1 MEGKRGKGFLITGLL
16 LVAAGVSFLFIPSGA
31 GHAAR
36 WFARLLPLVLI
47 SAGVVRVM
55 SYAIERKPRSPI
67 GGMLL
72 IFIGVLWLANRIH
85 PELNG
90 LHIYG
95 RYWLLLLAVFAAV
108 ELVRYYSHPE
118 KEGPPPR
125 LFTAGRIVAILLIV
139 ATGVVAGRIAGNSP
153 SLLSALR
160 LDGFLGNLR
169 DSFIGQE
176 YSFTDQAV
184 EIAAFNPQSRVAISN
199 SYGDV
204 SVVGG
209 ATILRARLSKGVRSW
224 SEDEAK
230 KISDQIQIVVEQTE
244 DGWRITTNRDQIAQQ
259 FTTSLQIEIPAAAH
273 LEITN
278 SYGRVS
284 ASNID
289 SPLAVKASYGKASIN
304 GITGDVEISLAYSDF
319 DLANVNGNAA
329 ISGARR
335 AQVSQVQGALKLS
348 ASKGS
353 VTVRDIAEEAEI
365 NAPFCNITVQ
375 NIQSDASIRT
385 ERGSVVV
392 ARAGDVTIDAP
403 YSNVQAEEIRG
414 DLNVTSSN
422 SDIRLRSIAGEATV
436 AAQRSAVTADD
447 MRGRVEVETSHGGV
461 TVRNFYS
468 GLRVQTSYR
477 DVTLV
482 SASQPMADIDVEN
495 THGEIRLILPESS
508 QFQIDAESENGR
520 VRPVGFDN
528 IAQPSRHNLLA
539 VFGTAGPRIRL
550 RTSYKS
556 ITLQAAGSRQAQNR
570 IGVN

>member
-1 MEGKRGKGFLITGLL
+1 MIAGLL
-16 LVAAGVSFLFIPSGA
+16 MVAAGFSFLFIPSGA
-31 GHAAR
+31 GYAAR

-55 SYAIERKPRSPI
+55 SYAIERKPRSPV

-118 KEGPPPR
+118 KEGSPPR

-139 ATGVVAGRIAGNSP
+139 TTGVVAGRIAGNSP

-176 YSFTDQAV
+176 YSFTDQPV
-184 EIAAFNPQSRVAISN
+184 EIAAFNPRDRVTISN
-199 SYGDV
+199 SYGEV
-204 SVVGG
+204 KVTGG
-209 ATILRARLSKGVRSW
+209 ASSLRATLSKGVRSW
-224 SEDEAK
+224 NADEAK
-230 KISDQIQIVVEQTE
+230 KISDQIQIVIDQTP
-244 DGWRITTNRDQIAQQ
+244 DGWRITTNRDQIDQQ
-259 FTTSLQIEIPAAAH
+259 FTTGLQIEIPGAAH
-273 LEITN
+273 VEINN
-278 SYGRVS
+278 SYGAVS

-289 SPLAVKASYGKASIN
+289 SPLTVKVNYGRASID
-304 GITGDVEISLAYSDF
+304 GVTGDVAMSLAYSDF

-329 ISGARR
+329 IGGARR
-335 AQVSQVQGALKLS
+335 AQVNGIQGALKLS

-353 VTVRDIAEEAEI
+353 VVVRDIAQETEI
-365 NAPFCNITVQ
+365 NAPFCNIAAQ
-375 NIQSDASIRT
+375 NLQSAASIKT
-385 ERGSVVV
+385 EHGSVKV
-392 ARAGDVTIDAP
+392 ARAGDVGIDAP
-403 YSNVQAEEIRG
+403 YSDVQAEEIRG
-414 DLNVTSSN
+414 DLNITSSN

-436 AAQRSAVTADD
+436 SAQRSAVMADD
-447 MRGRVEVETSHGGV
+447 MRGGVEIETSHGGV

-468 GLRVQTSYR
+468 VLRVQTSHR

-482 SASQPMADIDVEN
+482 SSSQPKADIEVEN
-495 THGEIRLILPESS
+495 AFGEIRLTLPESS

-528 IAQPSRHNLLA
+528 IDQPSRNSLLA
-539 VFGTAGPRIRL
+539 VFGSGPRIRL

-556 ITLQAAGSRQAQNR
+556 ITLQAASRQAR
-570 IGVN
+570 HGSGVN

>member
-1 MEGKRGKGFLITGLL
+1 MITGLL
-16 LVAAGVSFLFIPSGA
+16 LLAAGLSFLLIPSGA
-31 GHAAR
+31 GQVAR

-67 GGMLL
+67 SGMLL

-95 RYWLLLLAVFAAV
+95 RYWLLLLGVFAAV

-125 LFTAGRIVAILLIV
+125 LFTTVRVIAVLLIV
-139 ATGVVAGRIAGNSP
+139 VTGVVAGRIAGNSP

-160 LDGFLGNLR
+160 LEGFLGNLR
-169 DSFIGQE
+169 DSVVGQE

-184 EIAAFNPQSRVAISN
+184 EFSAFLPGSRVTISN

-209 ATILRARLSKGVRSW
+209 ASILRARLSKGVRSW
-224 SEDEAK
+224 SEDEAR
-230 KISDQIQIVVEQTE
+230 KIADQIKIVIEQTE
-244 DGWRITTNRDQIAQQ
+244 DGWQITTNRDQIAQQ
-259 FTTSLQIEIPAAAH
+259 FTTSLQIEIPGAVR
-273 LEITN
+273 LEINN

-289 SPLAVKASYGKASIN
+289 SPLAVRASYGKASIN
-304 GITGDVEISLAYSDF
+304 GVRGDVDLSLSYSDF
-319 DLANVNGNAA
+319 DLANVNGNAT
-329 ISGARR
+329 ITGAKR
-335 AQVSQVQGALKLS
+335 AQVSGVQGALKLAGS
-348 ASKGS
+348 NGS
-353 VTVRDIAEEAEI
+353 VVVRDIAEAVEI
-365 NAPFCNITVQ
+365 NAPFCKIAAQ
-375 NIQSDASIRT
+375 DLQSDATIRT
-385 ERGSVVV
+385 EHGSVKVT
-392 ARAGDVTIDAP
+392 RAGDVRIDAP
-403 YSNVQAEEIRG
+403 YSDVQAEEITG
-414 DLNVTSSN
+414 DLKVVSSN

-436 AAQRSAVTADD
+436 AAQQSAVTIDD
-447 MRGRVEVETSHGGV
+447 VRGRIEVETSHGGV

-482 SASQPMADIDVEN
+482 AASQPTADIDVEN
-495 THGEIRLILPESS
+495 THGEIRLTLPESS
-508 QFQIDAESENGR
+508 QFQIDAESDNGR
-520 VRPVGFDN
+520 VRPVGFNN

-539 VFGTAGPRIRL
+539 VFGTDGPRIRL
-550 RTSYKS
+550 RTSFKN
-556 ITLQAAGSRQAQNR
+556 IILQAAGSRQAQIR
-570 IGVN
+570 SGVN